1 MDTHV
6 RPGPTDAEPSR
17 RTVGIDVGGTKTLG
31 LLVEHGPAGVAV
43 LDRQR
48 VPSRAGDPSA
58 VDVVIEVARTLTERS
73 RNRVGGAV
81 PVPAPVTAPVTA
93 VGVGLA
99 GFVDRA
105 GVVRAAPNS
114 VGLVGQD
121 VRGRLER
128 ELGLPVTA
136 DNDANCAAVAAHA
149 LIEPTVADL
158 VAVTL
163 GTGIGGGLIIDGR
176 LVRGARGFA
185 GEPGHM
191 VVDPDGPR
199 CPCGQHGCWERYA
212 SGSGLG
218 WLARRAVR
226 RGDAPSLEA
235 AVADPE
241 ALRGEHVTELLGA
254 GDPGASRVFDE
265 YAGWVA
271 LGVAN
276 LISLLD
282 PDVVALGGG
291 VAAAGDELTGRVNT
305 ILSER
310 FPAAS
315 DGRSVSIVTTPGGPD
330 AGAIG
335 AAILARDA
343 AAAEPEPGSGRS
355 GDGR

>member
-6 RPGPTDAEPSR
+6 RRSPTDAEPPR

-43 LDRQR
+43 LDRER
-48 VPSRAGDPSA
+48 VPSRADDPSA
-58 VDVVIEVARTLTERS
+58 VDAVVGVARTLTERS
-73 RNRVGGAV
+73 RIRAGEAV
-81 PVPAPVTAPVTA
+81 PVPAPVTA

-128 ELGLPVTA
+128 ELGLPVTV

-163 GTGIGGGLIIDGR
+163 GTGIGGGLIVGGR

-218 WLARRAVR
+218 WLA
-226 RGDAPSLEA
+226 
-235 AVADPE
+235 
-241 ALRGEHVTELLGA
+241 
-254 GDPGASRVFDE
+254 
-265 YAGWVA
+265 
-271 LGVAN
+271 
-276 LISLLD
+276 
-282 PDVVALGGG
+282 
-291 VAAAGDELTGRVNT
+291 
-305 ILSER
+305 
-310 FPAAS
+310 
-315 DGRSVSIVTTPGGPD
+315 
-330 AGAIG
+330 
-335 AAILARDA
+335 
-343 AAAEPEPGSGRS
+343 
-355 GDGR
+355 